1 MIKKGLIEPMKGNAV
16 TEFGHVFEPVMAEKF
31 TKLTGLKTRNA
42 PKTYAQTQ
50 FPYALIAGGIS
61 FFIYIALGYMFA

>member
-1 MIKKGLIEPMKGNAV
+1 
-16 TEFGHVFEPVMAEKF
+16 MAHA
-31 TKLTGLKTRNA
+31 T
-42 PKTYAQTQ
+42 TQ